1 MPKKTIN
8 IEANN
13 FSDIESFYDKIDRV
27 LTHGLNWKTGHNL
40 NAFNDLL
47 CGGFGVYEYDEPI
60 KLVWNNFEKSKN
72 DLKALLDGEPI
83 YKILVDMIK
92 THEHIEFIQN

>member
-1 MPKKTIN
+1 
-8 IEANN
+8 
-13 FSDIESFYDKIDRV
+13 
-27 LTHGLNWKTGHNL
+27 
-40 NAFNDLL
+40 L

-92 THEHIEFIQN
+92 THENIEFIQN